1 MTVLSTV
8 IAVAVLAT
16 ITVAVV
22 LLLRLDSPWLQP
34 WALLRA
40 GVQLGVLILLLNSI
54 ISSPLG
60 VALFL
65 LVMVAAATWIIYR
78 RLRLAASVLPAIVLI
93 IVVSAA
99 IPVAAVFLFSGIE
112 FSARYLLAVGGIV
125 IGNTMT
131 VCTLMGRQLR
141 ILYVAQRDE
150 IEGWLALGAT
160 PRRATQRAVRSAAS
174 GALIPSID
182 QTRTT
187 GIVTLPG
194 AFVGAVFAGASPLFA
209 AQFQLLV
216 LAAVITAGAL
226 TVAGMTLLFGAP
238 QTVALAEGTG

>member
-8 IAVAVLAT
+8 IAVAVLTA
-16 ITVAVV
+16 ITVAFV
-22 LLLRLDSPWLQP
+22 LVLRLENPWLQA

-40 GVQLGVLILLLNSI
+40 ALQLGLLILLLNNI
-54 ISSPLG
+54 IANPVA

-65 LVMVAAATWIIYR
+65 LVMVGAATWIIYR
-78 RLRLAASVLPAIVLI
+78 RLQLPVAVLPAIVLI
-93 IVVSAA
+93 IVISAA
-99 IPVAAVFLFSGIE
+99 IPVTAVFLFSGIE

-141 ILYVAQRDE
+141 ALFVAQRDE
-150 IEGWLALGAT
+150 IEGWMSLGAT
-160 PRRATQRAVRSAAS
+160 SRRAAQRSVRSAAS

-226 TVAGMTLLFGAP
+226 TVSGMTLFFGAP
-238 QTVALAEGTG
+238 KTLAIT